1 MDLWQFNDK
10 HVRIT
15 CLDGAVY
22 EGIASHNSADYDE
35 HEFGNYEEGLQLPGM
50 LFYAGDIAS
59 VESLEDREDGPWGK
73 FSEPFGRLEEESLFD
88 PDGDPVLACEILDCE
103 DPEHVLRMMRCI
115 GYYLGPDKG
124 RTIPGKEKIIDQLKV
139 LVKYSDD
146 PEIVDFAAKLI
157 SALEKEG

>member
-1 MDLWQFNDK
+1 MDILQYDNK

-15 CLDGAVY
+15 IFDGSVY
-22 EGIASHNSADYDE
+22 EGIVTHNSASYDG
-35 HEFGNYEEGLQLPGM
+35 HEFGREEEGLQMPSL
-50 LFYAGDIAS
+50 LIYKDDIQS
-59 VESLEDREDGPWGK
+59 VESLENREDGPWGK
-73 FSEPFGRLEEESLFD
+73 FTGPFGRLEEESLFD

-103 DPEHVLRMMRCI
+103 DPEHVIRMMRCI
-115 GYYLGPDKG
+115 GYYLDPDKG

>member
-10 HVRIT
+10 CVRLT

-22 EGIASHNSADYDE
+22 EGIVSHNSADYNE
-35 HEFGNYEEGLQLPGM
+35 HEFGRYEEGLQMPGT

-73 FSEPFGRLEEESLFD
+73 YSEPFGRLEEESLFD
-88 PDGDPVLACEILDCE
+88 VDGDPVLACEILDCE
-103 DPEHVLRMMRCI
+103 DPEHVIRMMRCI
-115 GYYLGPDKG
+115 GYYLNPDKG

-157 SALEKEG
+157 SALEKKG